1 MAERDVLTATQVRQA
16 RRRRRTPPSLE
27 QQYHEYVM
35 QRVEAYKNSLT
46 RDQLLRLGDD
56 AVAEMQASAEGQ
68 FVLTEVLM
76 LDSVDAL
83 IVKRLRIRSYRRW
96 RQQLIQLRASQREPT
111 HWGLEPAHPLCRLL
125 PRLEPGDRALV
136 IGGGGEGCACLLAAH
151 EVQVTVLAAD
161 LGSVES
167 VESRVASEALGS
179 AFDAYVVQFGGWV
192 PPLPDAL
199 EVVVL
204 DLAALAEVDATAR
217 LELLRATQALT
228 TPEGVHLLLAVKGG
242 LAPEALLSQ
251 YAGWEQETEL
261 GGRRRGRTAG
271 LLLAR
276 KQDDSALEA
285 RHA

>member
-1 MAERDVLTATQVRQA
+1 MLTATEVRQA

-56 AVAEMQASAEGQ
+56 AVAEMQASVEGQ

-96 RQQLIQLRASQREPT
+96 RQQLIKLRASQREPT

-136 IGGGGEGCACLLAAH
+136 IGGRGEGCACLLAAH
-151 EVQVTVLAAD
+151 EVQVTFLAAD

-167 VESRVASEALGS
+167 IESRMASEALGS
-179 AFDAYVVQFGGWV
+179 AFDAYVVHFGGWV
-192 PPLPDAL
+192 PPLPDGL

-204 DLAALAEVDATAR
+204 DLAALGDIDATAR
-217 LELLRATQALT
+217 IDLVRAMQAIT
-228 TPEGVHLLLAVKGG
+228 TADGVHLLLAVKGG
-242 LAPEALLSQ
+242 LAPEAMLTQ
-251 YAGWEQETEL
+251 YAGWERETEL
-261 GGRRRGRTAG
+261 GVGRRRGRSAG

-276 KQDDSALEA
+276 KRDDPVLEA
-285 RHA
+285 RQA